1 MLWILVLLQMIST
14 VISGWTTT
22 SNMLWIL
29 VLLQMISTVISGHP
43 SCEHT
48 VNISQANHLTIRTS
62 DMKQHCDLNSIP
74 VCPEMIECFKDTL
87 KICSM
92 SNSTKKI
99 SYSQEGIGK
108 YHIEYGTDN
117 RKEVDLTEKGCKKT
131 NSVEDATPKP
141 ISSYKNINNTFEH
154 ATLQPISESSSKNSN
169 LCFLFLP
176 IVVVPFVLWIWYKKK
191 ERCWESKKKS
201 AKLCSGSSRS
211 TRPDDSVSEE
221 TSTEALNIELHTF
234 IVQVEET

>member
-29 VLLQMISTVISGHP
+29 VLLQMISTVISGWTTT
-43 SCEHT
+43 SNMLWILVLLQMIST
-48 VNISQANHLTIRTS
+48 VIS
-62 DMKQHCDLNSIP
+62 
-74 VCPEMIECFKDTL
+74 
-87 KICSM
+87 
-92 SNSTKKI
+92 
-99 SYSQEGIGK
+99 
-108 YHIEYGTDN
+108 
-117 RKEVDLTEKGCKKT
+117 GCKKT